1 VHSPRLTG
9 RRVHGIGWLQG
20 KGRDLRVCDSDI
32 DFPFAIRDTKGPASV
47 DPFPAETVAV
57 VVNRNM
63 EMVSVK
69 GGCYAISDVVLRRLR
84 RGSG

>member
-32 DFPFAIRDTKGPASV
+32 DFPFCYSRYQRAGVCR
-47 DPFPAETVAV
+47 PFP
-57 VVNRNM
+57 R
-63 EMVSVK
+63 
-69 GGCYAISDVVLRRLR
+69 
-84 RGSG
+84 